1 MKKEENWYQ
10 ELYCFWHGM
19 IYGTDKFP
27 SIFSF
32 NGLLNWRSAWLTAL
46 VIYFVV
52 QCISWLEI
60 PLITYISGLLFFY
73 CVLAL
78 VQKRCRDFNSAG
90 TFWII
95 YVTITMILISSIYF
109 VDVFNSE
116 YIYRNIWR
124 LSNFCY
130 AFLVFPM
137 IIPSKPNPD
146 MNLRSPLLKYPFL
159 YTAICW
165 VFAICATL
173 TVNHYAG
180 VTIF

>member
-1 MKKEENWYQ
+1 
-10 ELYCFWHGM
+10 
-19 IYGTDKFP
+19 
-27 SIFSF
+27 
-32 NGLLNWRSAWLTAL
+32 
-46 VIYFVV
+46 
-52 QCISWLEI
+52 
-60 PLITYISGLLFFY
+60 
-73 CVLAL
+73 
-78 VQKRCRDFNSAG
+78 
-90 TFWII
+90 
-95 YVTITMILISSIYF
+95 MILISSIYF